1 MTDPFVLSVALDVQE
16 GGVRV
21 VKKKMVRQKNGDSG
35 HPGIA
40 GFQKLDGS
48 AIFGEEC
55 KPADSTDPVF

>member
-1 MTDPFVLSVALDVQE
+1 MTDPFVLNIALDVQE

-48 AIFGEEC
+48 AIFG
-55 KPADSTDPVF
+55 